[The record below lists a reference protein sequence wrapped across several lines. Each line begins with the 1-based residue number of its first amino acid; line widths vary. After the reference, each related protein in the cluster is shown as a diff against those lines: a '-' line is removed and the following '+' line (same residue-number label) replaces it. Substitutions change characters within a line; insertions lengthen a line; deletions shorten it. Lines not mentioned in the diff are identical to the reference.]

1 MRKMRTLRREEY
13 PNGPQIKIT
22 SILRERPEGHSQQ
35 WETLRQ
41 KWGTGWWGRGPP
53 RSRRGPE
60 TFSSEPPE
68 GAGSAHSPSSAREAD
83 LWIRASWTETGNV
96 ARGLKPLRRVH
107 LLQRP
112 RAMHPG
118 VDGGEPGGERGF
130 FAPCRPG
137 AGCSVPGQQLS
148 LGAGRARHLASA
160 EGLAWLTGCEACV
173 PRGLELCVTAEQNQA
188 GPPRPPLQVGRH
200 MPSPLMT
207 LASVT

>member
-1 MRKMRTLRREEY
+1 MGPKYNHKY
-13 PNGPQIKIT
+13 PAGEARGSQPAVGDPSAEVGHKVVGARAPQKP
-22 SILRERPEGHSQQ
+22 ERP
-35 WETLRQ
+35 RN
-41 KWGTGWWGRGPP
+41 R
-53 RSRRGPE
+53 
-60 TFSSEPPE
+60 FSSEPPE

-96 ARGLKPLRRVH
+96 SCGLKPLRRVH

-112 RAMHPG
+112 RATHPG

-137 AGCSVPGQQLS
+137 AGCSVPGQPLS
-148 LGAGRARHLASA
+148 VGAGRARRLASA